1 MDLERTRNGEISL
14 KDEGKT
20 LRVYGF
26 AKRTRKLGGLTFI
39 DLRDRSGIVQL
50 VIKDEEVAKNIHHEY
65 VLEVEGVVRRRE
77 NSNPNLKT
85 GEIEI
90 EVNSINVLSE
100 AKTTPLIIDDKTD
113 ALEDV
118 RLKYRYL
125 DLRRPINQERLKVR
139 HQIKMSVHRYLD
151 SLGFYEI
158 ETPILN
164 LSTPEGARDY
174 LVPSRLHHGS
184 FYALPQSPQIFKQLL
199 MVGGLE
205 RYYQIA
211 RCFRDEDLRADR
223 QPEFTQ
229 IDIEMS
235 FITQEEIL
243 KFIEDFISTLFKDVL
258 LLDIKKPFKR
268 LTYEE
273 AIRRYGSDKPDTR
286 FALEIED
293 YEDLRK
299 IDFAPFKDENHHIRG
314 IKVSGIASLT
324 SRKVID
330 EETSLIRKYD
340 KSATLVA
347 IKMENGEIVSSI
359 AKFMSEEDKQ
369 NIIKTHHLVDGDVL
383 FVGVSS
389 NYQRLSNG
397 LGALRLKYG
406 EKLSLIDKNI
416 FDILFIIDF
425 PLFERVEDG
434 SITSTH
440 HPFTRPHDEDL
451 KYLDTDP
458 LKVRAYAYDLVIN
471 GQETCSGSMRIYRSD
486 MQEKIFAILG
496 LSKEEV
502 ERRFGFFVDAF
513 KYGTPP
519 HGGMAF
525 GLDRLTMLFTKT
537 DNIRDVIA
545 FPKNLNA
552 VCPMSHAP
560 SRVDE
565 KQLSDLGIAVTDYE
579 NN

>member
-26 AKRTRKLGGLTFI
+26 AKRIRKLGGLTFI

-77 NSNPNLKT
+77 NPNPNLKT

-425 PLFERVEDG
+425 PLFERAEDG

>member
-1 MDLERTRNGEISL
+1 MDLERTRNATLSL
-14 KDEGKT
+14 KDEGKEV
-20 LRVYGF
+20 RVYGF
-26 AKRTRKLGGLTFI
+26 AKRIRKLGGLTFI

-50 VIKDEEVAKNIHHEY
+50 VIKDDEVAKNIHHEY
-65 VLEVEGVVRRRE
+65 VLEVDGTVRRRE
-77 NSNPNLKT
+77 SANPNLKT

-90 EVNSINVLSE
+90 EVTKINILSE

-235 FITQEEIL
+235 FVTQEEIL

-258 LLDIKKPFKR
+258 SLDIKKPFKR
-268 LTYEE
+268 LTYQE
-273 AIRRYGSDKPDTR
+273 AISRYGSDKPDTR
-286 FALEIED
+286 FEMEIKD
-293 YEDLRK
+293 YEILRK
-299 IDFAPFKDENHHIRG
+299 INFAPFLDEDHYIRG
-314 IKVSGIASLT
+314 FKVEGVASST

-330 EETSLIRKYD
+330 EETSLIHKYD
-340 KSATLVA
+340 KSATFVA

-359 AKFMSEEDKQ
+359 AKFMNEEDKQ
-369 NIIKTHHLVDGDVL
+369 NIIRTCALKDGDVL

-406 EKLSLIDKNI
+406 EKLSLIDKDI

-425 PLFERVEDG
+425 PLFERAEDG

-451 KYLDTDP
+451 KYLDVDP

-486 MQEKIFAILG
+486 MQEKIFSILG

-565 KQLSDLGIAVTDYE
+565 KQLSDLGIAITDYE

>member
-1 MDLERTRNGEISL
+1 MDLERTRNSTLSL
-14 KDEGKT
+14 KDEGKEV
-20 LRVYGF
+20 RVYGF
-26 AKRTRKLGGLTFI
+26 AKRIRKLGGLTFI

-50 VIKDEEVAKNIHHEY
+50 VIKDDELAKNIHHEY
-65 VLEVEGVVRRRE
+65 VLEVDGTVRRRE
-77 NSNPNLKT
+77 SANPNLKT

-90 EVNSINVLSE
+90 EVTNINILSE

-258 LLDIKKPFKR
+258 SLDIKKPFKR
-268 LTYEE
+268 LTYQE
-273 AIRRYGSDKPDTR
+273 AISRYGSDKPDTR
-286 FALEIED
+286 FAMEIED

-299 IDFAPFKDENHHIRG
+299 INFAPFLDKDHYIRG
-314 IKVSGIASLT
+314 IKVEGVASST

-330 EETSLIRKYD
+330 EETNLIHKYD
-340 KSATLVA
+340 KSATFVT

-369 NIIKTHHLVDGDVL
+369 NIIKTHNLKDGDVL
-383 FVGVSS
+383 FIGASS

-406 EKLSLIDKNI
+406 EKLSLINKDI
-416 FDILFIIDF
+416 YDILFIIDF
-425 PLFERVEDG
+425 PLFERAEDG

-451 KYLDTDP
+451 KYLDVDP

-486 MQEKIFAILG
+486 MQEKIFSILG

-565 KQLSDLGIAVTDYE
+565 LQLSDLGIAVTDYE

>member
-20 LRVYGF
+20 LRIYGF
-26 AKRTRKLGGLTFI
+26 AKRIRKLGGLTFI

-77 NSNPNLKT
+77 NPNPNLKT

-425 PLFERVEDG
+425 PLFERAEDG

>member
-1 MDLERTRNGEISL
+1 MDLERTRNGEISS

-26 AKRTRKLGGLTFI
+26 AKRIRKLGGLTFI

-77 NSNPNLKT
+77 SPNPNLKT

-425 PLFERVEDG
+425 PLFERAEDG

>member
-14 KDEGKT
+14 KDEGRT
-20 LRVYGF
+20 LKVYGF
-26 AKRTRKLGGLTFI
+26 AKRIRKLGGLTFI

-50 VIKDEEVAKNIHHEY
+50 VIKDEEVAKNVHHEY

-77 NSNPNLKT
+77 NANANLKT

-90 EVNSINVLSE
+90 EVTHLNILSE

-125 DLRRPINQERLKVR
+125 DLRRPINQERLRVR

-174 LVPSRLHHGS
+174 LVPSRLHHGA

-243 KFIEDFISTLFKDVL
+243 KFIENFISTLFKDVL
-258 LLDIKKPFKR
+258 SLDIKKPFKR

-286 FALEIED
+286 FAMEIED
-293 YEDLRK
+293 YDDLRK
-299 IDFAPFKDENHHIRG
+299 IDFAPFKDESHRIRG
-314 IKVSGIASLT
+314 IKVHDVAHLT

-330 EETSLIRKYD
+330 EETSLIHKYD
-340 KSATLVA
+340 KNATFVA

-359 AKFMSEEDKQ
+359 AKFMSDEDKL
-369 NIIKTHHLVDGDVL
+369 NIIKDYDLKDGDVL
-383 FVGVSS
+383 FVAASS

-425 PLFERVEDG
+425 PLFERAEDG

-451 KYLDTDP
+451 KYLESDP

-486 MQEKIFAILG
+486 MQQLIFKILG

-565 KQLSDLGIAVTDYE
+565 KQLTDLGIAVTDYE

>member
-26 AKRTRKLGGLTFI
+26 AKRIRKLGGLTFI

-50 VIKDEEVAKNIHHEY
+50 VVKDEEVAKNIHHEY

-77 NSNPNLKT
+77 NPNSNLKT

-389 NYQRLSNG
+389 NFQRLSNG

-406 EKLSLIDKNI
+406 EKLSLFDKNI

-425 PLFERVEDG
+425 PLFERAEDG

>member
-1 MDLERTRNGEISL
+1 MNKERINAGEISKEL
-14 KDEGKT
+14 LGRKVT
-20 LRVYGF
+20 VYGF
-26 AKRTRKLGGLTFI
+26 VKKVRKLGGLTFV

-50 VIKDEEVAKNIHHEY
+50 VSKDETLVNKLRNEFVIEAKGEVA
-65 VLEVEGVVRRRE
+65 LREVA
-77 NSNPNLKT
+77 NPQLKT
-85 GEIEI
+85 GEVEI
-90 EVNSINVLSE
+90 ILESVNILSE

-125 DLRRPINQERLKVR
+125 DLRRPIIQEKLKVR

-199 MVGGLE
+199 MIGGLE
-205 RYYQIA
+205 KYYQIA

-235 FITQEEIL
+235 FVTQEEIL
-243 KFIEDFISTLFKDVL
+243 TFIEKFIKNMFQDVL
-258 LLDIKKPFKR
+258 HLDIVTPFKR
-268 LTYEE
+268 LTYKE
-273 AIRRYGSDKPDTR
+273 AIDRYGSDKPDTR
-286 FALEIED
+286 FAMEIK
-293 YEDLRK
+293 DLKEARH
-299 IDFAPFKDENHHIRG
+299 IDFAPFKQADYIRY
-314 IKVSGIASLT
+314 IKVEGIAKET

-330 EETSLIRKYD
+330 NDASTIHKFDKSATFVAMKYEDGHLTSSILKFMNEDNIKNIIEETSLK
-340 KSATLVA
+340 
-347 IKMENGEIVSSI
+347 E
-359 AKFMSEEDKQ
+359 
-369 NIIKTHHLVDGDVL
+369 GDVL
-383 FVGVSS
+383 FITAS
-389 NYQRLSNG
+389 NNYNRVSNG
-397 LGALRLKYG
+397 LGALRLSYG
-406 EKLSLIDKNI
+406 KKLGLIDENVY
-416 FDILFIIDF
+416 DILFIIDF
-425 PLFERVEDG
+425 PLFELAEDG

-451 KYLDTDP
+451 KYLTNDP

-486 MQEKIFAILG
+486 MQEQIFNILG

-502 ERRFGFFVDAF
+502 KRRFGFFVDAF
-513 KYGTPP
+513 QYGTPP
-519 HGGMAF
+519 HAGMAF

-545 FPKNLNA
+545 FPKNLSA

-560 SRVDE
+560 SKVDE
-565 KQLSDLGIAVTDYE
+565 QQLKDLGIAVTDVE
-579 NN
+579 ND

>member
-26 AKRTRKLGGLTFI
+26 AKRIRKLGGLTFI

-50 VIKDEEVAKNIHHEY
+50 VIKDEEIAKNIHHEY

-77 NSNPNLKT
+77 NPNPNLKT

-258 LLDIKKPFKR
+258 SLDIKKPFKR

-347 IKMENGEIVSSI
+347 VKMENGEIVSSI

-486 MQEKIFAILG
+486 MQEKIFSILG
-496 LSKEEV
+496 LSKDEV

-565 KQLSDLGIAVTDYE
+565 KQLSDLGIAITDYE